1 MLWGL
6 AAATKVATE
15 ATEAT
20 DDAIYFIILTRK
32 IKS

>member
-6 AAATKVATE
+6 AAATKV

-32 IKS
+32 ITL